1 MKREA
6 ATCASKKPDERAN
19 DADILGVSLAI
30 FGGTEKH
37 DRARRFDAT
46 PGRRGAAKGTADAD
60 VFGRANAIVR
70 RCILQ
75 RCTV

>member
-6 ATCASKKPDERAN
+6 ITLFRKKPDERAS
-19 DADILGVSLAI
+19 DADILGASLAI

-37 DRARRFDAT
+37 DRVRRFDAT

-60 VFGRANAIVR
+60 VFGRAIALVR
-70 RCILQ
+70 HRIL
-75 RCTV
+75 